1 MTSITFFDATD
12 RRTAATTRVATRV
25 VTRTRQHDL
34 AAVPAAIRS
43 EWIKLRSLRSN
54 RAIFGFTIVAGVVMS
69 WVLATFVKTDPYE
82 HLPFTVANTFMT
94 ATWLTTVLAVI
105 AGILMYTSEVQ
116 HGTIANTIAA
126 QPARW
131 VAVAAKA
138 AVAAGFGLAMGVVG
152 IIAGLASA
160 VASGMDM
167 GDTSG
172 LAVAA
177 AWGLV
182 LTSLAA
188 VLGVG
193 IGMIIRHSSAA
204 VSTALVWTFVLEN
217 LGSDAAL
224 MRQPGFEALQHY
236 WMTPWFDNVRFG
248 RWDEIAATPNP
259 AADLGY
265 VSVVWHY
272 AEGIAAARQGRAD
285 DARQHLAAMR
295 PLVADPAMRKI
306 MVWDRYP
313 LSNAAEIAERSLS
326 AEVAL
331 LDKNTAGAI
340 AALQEAVKIEDAT
353 PYDEPPA
360 WHSPT
365 RHALGAVLLEAG
377 KAVDAE
383 AVYRAE
389 LERNPQNGWSLN
401 GLAKSLRAQ
410 KRNAEAKEVERQF
423 TNAWQHAD
431 VKLDSSRI

>member
-105 AGILMYTSEVQ
+105 AGILMHTSEVQ

-131 VAVAAKA
+131 VTVAAKA
-138 AVAAGFGLAMGVVG
+138 VVAAGLGLAMGVAG
-152 IIAGLASA
+152 IIAGFASA

-172 LAVAA
+172 LAPAA

-188 VLGVG
+188 VMGVG

-217 LGSDAAL
+217 LIRSMAPAKLSRFLPFSAANGLLSIRSAGDTAKTLAAAL
-224 MRQPGFEALQHY
+224 TRPQDAVLFA
-236 WMTPWFDNVRFG
+236 
-248 RWDEIAATPNP
+248 
-259 AADLGY
+259 GY
-265 VSVVWHY
+265 T
-272 AEGIAAARQGRAD
+272 
-285 DARQHLAAMR
+285 M
-295 PLVADPAMRKI
+295 
-306 MVWDRYP
+306 
-313 LSNAAEIAERSLS
+313 
-326 AEVAL
+326 VAL
-331 LDKNTAGAI
+331 I
-340 AALQEAVKIEDAT
+340 A
-353 PYDEPPA
+353 
-360 WHSPT
+360 
-365 RHALGAVLLEAG
+365 GAVLLYRR
-377 KAVDAE
+377 DA
-383 AVYRAE
+383 
-389 LERNPQNGWSLN
+389 
-401 GLAKSLRAQ
+401 
-410 KRNAEAKEVERQF
+410 
-423 TNAWQHAD
+423 D
-431 VKLDSSRI
+431 

>member
-160 VASGMDM
+160 VARGMDM

-217 LGSDAAL
+217 LVRSMAPATLSRLLPFSAANGLLSIRSAGDTAETLAAAL
-224 MRQPGFEALQHY
+224 PRPQDAVLFA
-236 WMTPWFDNVRFG
+236 
-248 RWDEIAATPNP
+248 
-259 AADLGY
+259 GY
-265 VSVVWHY
+265 T
-272 AEGIAAARQGRAD
+272 
-285 DARQHLAAMR
+285 M
-295 PLVADPAMRKI
+295 
-306 MVWDRYP
+306 
-313 LSNAAEIAERSLS
+313 
-326 AEVAL
+326 VAL
-331 LDKNTAGAI
+331 I
-340 AALQEAVKIEDAT
+340 A
-353 PYDEPPA
+353 
-360 WHSPT
+360 
-365 RHALGAVLLEAG
+365 GAVLLYRR
-377 KAVDAE
+377 DA
-383 AVYRAE
+383 
-389 LERNPQNGWSLN
+389 
-401 GLAKSLRAQ
+401 
-410 KRNAEAKEVERQF
+410 
-423 TNAWQHAD
+423 D
-431 VKLDSSRI
+431 

>member
-12 RRTAATTRVATRV
+12 RRTAAATRAATRV

-105 AGILMYTSEVQ
+105 AGILMHTSEVQ

-217 LGSDAAL
+217 LIRSMAPAKLSRFLPFSAANGLLSIRSAGDTAKTLAAAL
-224 MRQPGFEALQHY
+224 TRPQDAVLFA
-236 WMTPWFDNVRFG
+236 
-248 RWDEIAATPNP
+248 
-259 AADLGY
+259 GY
-265 VSVVWHY
+265 T
-272 AEGIAAARQGRAD
+272 
-285 DARQHLAAMR
+285 M
-295 PLVADPAMRKI
+295 
-306 MVWDRYP
+306 
-313 LSNAAEIAERSLS
+313 
-326 AEVAL
+326 VAL
-331 LDKNTAGAI
+331 I
-340 AALQEAVKIEDAT
+340 A
-353 PYDEPPA
+353 
-360 WHSPT
+360 
-365 RHALGAVLLEAG
+365 GAVLLYRR
-377 KAVDAE
+377 DA
-383 AVYRAE
+383 
-389 LERNPQNGWSLN
+389 
-401 GLAKSLRAQ
+401 
-410 KRNAEAKEVERQF
+410 
-423 TNAWQHAD
+423 D
-431 VKLDSSRI
+431 

>member
-217 LGSDAAL
+217 LIRSMAPAKLSRFLPFSAANGLLSIRSAGDTSKTLAAAL
-224 MRQPGFEALQHY
+224 TRPQDAVLFA
-236 WMTPWFDNVRFG
+236 
-248 RWDEIAATPNP
+248 
-259 AADLGY
+259 GY
-265 VSVVWHY
+265 T
-272 AEGIAAARQGRAD
+272 
-285 DARQHLAAMR
+285 M
-295 PLVADPAMRKI
+295 
-306 MVWDRYP
+306 
-313 LSNAAEIAERSLS
+313 
-326 AEVAL
+326 VAL
-331 LDKNTAGAI
+331 I
-340 AALQEAVKIEDAT
+340 A
-353 PYDEPPA
+353 
-360 WHSPT
+360 
-365 RHALGAVLLEAG
+365 GAVLLYRR
-377 KAVDAE
+377 DA
-383 AVYRAE
+383 
-389 LERNPQNGWSLN
+389 
-401 GLAKSLRAQ
+401 
-410 KRNAEAKEVERQF
+410 
-423 TNAWQHAD
+423 D
-431 VKLDSSRI
+431 

>member
-105 AGILMYTSEVQ
+105 AGILMHTSEVQ

-131 VAVAAKA
+131 VTVAAKA

-217 LGSDAAL
+217 LIRSMAPAKLSRFLPFSAANGLLSIRSAGDTAKTLAAAL
-224 MRQPGFEALQHY
+224 TRPQDAVLFA
-236 WMTPWFDNVRFG
+236 
-248 RWDEIAATPNP
+248 
-259 AADLGY
+259 GY
-265 VSVVWHY
+265 T
-272 AEGIAAARQGRAD
+272 
-285 DARQHLAAMR
+285 M
-295 PLVADPAMRKI
+295 
-306 MVWDRYP
+306 
-313 LSNAAEIAERSLS
+313 
-326 AEVAL
+326 VAL
-331 LDKNTAGAI
+331 I
-340 AALQEAVKIEDAT
+340 A
-353 PYDEPPA
+353 
-360 WHSPT
+360 
-365 RHALGAVLLEAG
+365 GAVLLYRR
-377 KAVDAE
+377 DA
-383 AVYRAE
+383 
-389 LERNPQNGWSLN
+389 
-401 GLAKSLRAQ
+401 
-410 KRNAEAKEVERQF
+410 
-423 TNAWQHAD
+423 D
-431 VKLDSSRI
+431 

>member
-12 RRTAATTRVATRV
+12 RRTAATTRAATRV

-105 AGILMYTSEVQ
+105 AGILMHTSEVQ

-131 VAVAAKA
+131 VTVAAKA
-138 AVAAGFGLAMGVVG
+138 VVAAGLGLAMGVAG
-152 IIAGLASA
+152 IIAGFASA

-217 LGSDAAL
+217 LIRSMAPAKLSRFLPFSAANGLLSIRSAGDTAKTLAAAL
-224 MRQPGFEALQHY
+224 TRPQDAVLFA
-236 WMTPWFDNVRFG
+236 
-248 RWDEIAATPNP
+248 
-259 AADLGY
+259 GY
-265 VSVVWHY
+265 T
-272 AEGIAAARQGRAD
+272 
-285 DARQHLAAMR
+285 M
-295 PLVADPAMRKI
+295 
-306 MVWDRYP
+306 
-313 LSNAAEIAERSLS
+313 
-326 AEVAL
+326 VAL
-331 LDKNTAGAI
+331 I
-340 AALQEAVKIEDAT
+340 A
-353 PYDEPPA
+353 
-360 WHSPT
+360 
-365 RHALGAVLLEAG
+365 GAVLLYRR
-377 KAVDAE
+377 DA
-383 AVYRAE
+383 
-389 LERNPQNGWSLN
+389 
-401 GLAKSLRAQ
+401 
-410 KRNAEAKEVERQF
+410 
-423 TNAWQHAD
+423 D
-431 VKLDSSRI
+431 

>member
-138 AVAAGFGLAMGVVG
+138 AVAAAMGVVG
-152 IIAGLASA
+152 IIAGLTSA

-217 LGSDAAL
+217 LIRSMAPAKLSRFLPFSAANGLLSIRSAGDTAKTLAAAL
-224 MRQPGFEALQHY
+224 TRPQDAVLFA
-236 WMTPWFDNVRFG
+236 
-248 RWDEIAATPNP
+248 
-259 AADLGY
+259 GY
-265 VSVVWHY
+265 T
-272 AEGIAAARQGRAD
+272 
-285 DARQHLAAMR
+285 M
-295 PLVADPAMRKI
+295 
-306 MVWDRYP
+306 
-313 LSNAAEIAERSLS
+313 
-326 AEVAL
+326 VAL
-331 LDKNTAGAI
+331 I
-340 AALQEAVKIEDAT
+340 A
-353 PYDEPPA
+353 
-360 WHSPT
+360 
-365 RHALGAVLLEAG
+365 GAVLRPLGSSSSVAG
-377 KAVDAE
+377 GAPRPLSWSSIKKRCSSLPTTHRPPTAMSGA
-383 AVYRAE
+383 AS
-389 LERNPQNGWSLN
+389 ERSRCAACWNGT
-401 GLAKSLRAQ
+401 A
-410 KRNAEAKEVERQF
+410 
-423 TNAWQHAD
+423 
-431 VKLDSSRI
+431 

>member
-25 VTRTRQHDL
+25 VTRTRQPDL

-217 LGSDAAL
+217 LIRSMAPAKLSRFLPFSAANGLLSIRSAGDTAKTLAAAL
-224 MRQPGFEALQHY
+224 TRPQDAVLFA
-236 WMTPWFDNVRFG
+236 
-248 RWDEIAATPNP
+248 
-259 AADLGY
+259 GY
-265 VSVVWHY
+265 T
-272 AEGIAAARQGRAD
+272 
-285 DARQHLAAMR
+285 M
-295 PLVADPAMRKI
+295 
-306 MVWDRYP
+306 
-313 LSNAAEIAERSLS
+313 
-326 AEVAL
+326 VAL
-331 LDKNTAGAI
+331 I
-340 AALQEAVKIEDAT
+340 A
-353 PYDEPPA
+353 
-360 WHSPT
+360 
-365 RHALGAVLLEAG
+365 GAVLLYRR
-377 KAVDAE
+377 DA
-383 AVYRAE
+383 
-389 LERNPQNGWSLN
+389 
-401 GLAKSLRAQ
+401 
-410 KRNAEAKEVERQF
+410 
-423 TNAWQHAD
+423 D
-431 VKLDSSRI
+431 

>member
-217 LGSDAAL
+217 LIRSMAPAKLSRFLPFSAANGLLSIRSAGDTAKTLAAAL
-224 MRQPGFEALQHY
+224 TRPQDAVLFA
-236 WMTPWFDNVRFG
+236 
-248 RWDEIAATPNP
+248 
-259 AADLGY
+259 GY
-265 VSVVWHY
+265 T
-272 AEGIAAARQGRAD
+272 
-285 DARQHLAAMR
+285 M
-295 PLVADPAMRKI
+295 
-306 MVWDRYP
+306 
-313 LSNAAEIAERSLS
+313 
-326 AEVAL
+326 VAL
-331 LDKNTAGAI
+331 I
-340 AALQEAVKIEDAT
+340 A
-353 PYDEPPA
+353 
-360 WHSPT
+360 
-365 RHALGAVLLEAG
+365 GAVLLYG
-377 KAVDAE
+377 RDA
-383 AVYRAE
+383 
-389 LERNPQNGWSLN
+389 
-401 GLAKSLRAQ
+401 
-410 KRNAEAKEVERQF
+410 
-423 TNAWQHAD
+423 D
-431 VKLDSSRI
+431 